1 MFRRIIPSK
10 KLFFYMINR
19 KKVFAVGAGLAPAR
33 HTSTYVRLLWG
44 IGTYWET
51 RMTRIRGAD
60 VRGFLFNPG

>member
-44 IGTYWET
+44 IGTASGNADDADS
-51 RMTRIRGAD
+51 RRGRTRIS
-60 VRGFLFNPG
+60 F